1 MEKKISQ
8 NVFNTI
14 LSQVFP
20 LIKNAGNS
28 IKDDESTYNLSF
40 VPFTINF
47 LFGIICN
54 IKTRAQLITQIRTSD
69 IAQALNLVNAS
80 NSSYTEAFYRYDSK
94 LFREIFIQLLS
105 SLSFMSIPG
114 LDQLGMFMLVD
125 GSIFPAVKSMTWAS
139 YKKTANALKLHLA
152 FNLNKMI
159 PAEFITADANYSE
172 RKFLKDIL
180 KEGITYICDR
190 GYLCLKTFKAICDK
204 GAFFIIRSK
213 SNLKHV
219 VRERLVV
226 DLPANIIGLLQD
238 VKDMRIVFKNDKNRD
253 KNNKK
258 IEYRMITFTA
268 MGEFYTLITNRFDLT
283 TYEIIMLYAYRWQIE
298 LIFRFLKRTQNCI
311 HLLCHEPNGIE
322 IQFYLYMIAYLLLLS
337 FKQKC
342 AIIESG
348 DQIKEDIANPADN
361 EIQNESFDYAQPEQ
375 GRYYARGLVSML
387 GKGLQKYWKISIHWL
402 IVIRNYMLKPFTE
415 SIAKAI
421 ALE

>member
-1 MEKKISQ
+1 M
-8 NVFNTI
+8 
-14 LSQVFP
+14 
-20 LIKNAGNS
+20 
-28 IKDDESTYNLSF
+28 
-40 VPFTINF
+40 NF

-54 IKTRAQLITQIRTSD
+54 IKTRAQLITQIRTSTT
-69 IAQALNLVNAS
+69 AHELNLVNAS
-80 NSSYTEAFYRYDSK
+80 NPSYTEAFYRYNSK

-114 LDQLGMFMLVD
+114 LDQLGFFMLVD

-152 FNLNKMI
+152 FNLNQMI
-159 PAEFITADANYSE
+159 PAEFITAAANYSE

-180 KEGITYICDR
+180 KKGITYICDR
-190 GYLCLKTFKAICDK
+190 GYLCFKTFKAICDK

-213 SNLKHV
+213 LNLKHV
-219 VRERLVV
+219 VKECLVV
-226 DLPANIIGLLQD
+226 DLPANIKGLLQD
-238 VKDMRIVFKNDKNRD
+238 VKDMRIVFKNDKNMG
-253 KNNKK
+253 KNKKK

-348 DQIKEDIANPADN
+348 EQIEEDIANHADN
-361 EIQNESFDYAQPEQ
+361 EIQNESFDYAQPKQ
-375 GRYYARGLVSML
+375 GRYYARGLVSIL
-387 GKGLQKYWKISIHWL
+387 GKGLRRYWKISIHWL

-415 SIAKAI
+415 STAKAI

>member
-1 MEKKISQ
+1 M
-8 NVFNTI
+8 
-14 LSQVFP
+14 
-20 LIKNAGNS
+20 
-28 IKDDESTYNLSF
+28 
-40 VPFTINF
+40 
-47 LFGIICN
+47 
-54 IKTRAQLITQIRTSD
+54 
-69 IAQALNLVNAS
+69 
-80 NSSYTEAFYRYDSK
+80 
-94 LFREIFIQLLS
+94 
-105 SLSFMSIPG
+105 
-114 LDQLGMFMLVD
+114 
-125 GSIFPAVKSMTWAS
+125 
-139 YKKTANALKLHLA
+139 
-152 FNLNKMI
+152 
-159 PAEFITADANYSE
+159 
-172 RKFLKDIL
+172 
-180 KEGITYICDR
+180 
-190 GYLCLKTFKAICDK
+190 
-204 GAFFIIRSK
+204 
-213 SNLKHV
+213 KHV
-219 VRERLVV
+219 VKERLVV
-226 DLPANIIGLLQD
+226 DLPANIKGLLQD
-238 VKDMRIVFKNDKNRD
+238 VKDMRIVFKNDKNMG
-253 KNNKK
+253 KNKKK

-348 DQIKEDIANPADN
+348 DQIKEDIANPANN

>member
-8 NVFNTI
+8 NVFKTI
-14 LSQVFP
+14 LSPVLS
-20 LIKNAGNS
+20 LIENAGNS
-28 IKDDESTYNLSF
+28 IKDDENTYNLSF

-54 IKTRAQLITQIRTSD
+54 IKTRAQLITQIKTST
-69 IAQALNLVNAS
+69 IARKLNLVNAS
-80 NSSYTEAFYRYDSK
+80 NPSYTEAFYRYDSK

-105 SLSFMSIPG
+105 KLNFMSIPG
-114 LDQLGMFMLVD
+114 LDQLGLFMLVD
-125 GSIFPAVKSMTWAS
+125 GSVFPAIKSMAWAS
-139 YKKTANALKLHLA
+139 YKKTANALKLQLA
-152 FNLNKMI
+152 FNLNQMI
-159 PAEFITADANYSE
+159 PAEFITTDANYSE
-172 RKFLKDIL
+172 KKFLRDIL
-180 KEGITYICDR
+180 KKGITYICDR
-190 GYLCLKTFKAICDK
+190 GYLCFKTFKAICDK

-219 VRERLVV
+219 IKECLVV
-226 DLPANIIGLLQD
+226 DLPANIKGLLQD

-253 KNNKK
+253 KENNK

-268 MGEFYTLITNRFDLT
+268 MGEFYSIITNRFDLT

-311 HLLCHEPNGIE
+311 HLLCHDPNGIE

-348 DQIKEDIANPADN
+348 DQPEEDVANHADN
-361 EIQNESFDYAQPEQ
+361 EIQNESSDYAQPKQE
-375 GRYYARGLVSML
+375 RYYVRGLVSIL
-387 GKGLQKYWKISIHWL
+387 GKGLRRYWKISIHWL
-402 IVIRNYMLKPFTE
+402 ITIRNYLLKPFTE
-415 SIAKAI
+415 SIVRAI